1 MDAPNCADPGHI
13 IAAPDYP
20 DRSTAYCLT
29 CQSGGAMGSDA
40 EKSAMEEFR
49 KAQDAK
55 PDAQRWDH
63 IP

>member
-1 MDAPNCADPGHI
+1 MNTCTEPGHTI
-13 IAAPDYP
+13 VAPDYP

-29 CQSGGAMGSDA
+29 CRSGGVIGSDA
-40 EKSAMEEFR
+40 ERAAYEAFR

-55 PDAQRWDH
+55 PDAKRWEH